1 MQAKIM
7 LKEFVKE
14 AVVTMAPVPRI
25 SILTLVMGL
34 RECNMNPIQVR
45 YQTALHPDSLYA
57 TTFSQ
62 AQQIATPNE
71 SYGKPSLKLYPLK
84 LGSRPPATSNF
95 SYSYHPYPTKSY
107 LTCGTSLVSELMVT
121 SLMPDPKEV
130 LP

>member
-1 MQAKIM
+1 M

-45 YQTALHPDSLYA
+45 YLAALHPDTPYTS
-57 TTFSQ
+57 TR

-71 SYGKPSLKLYPLK
+71 SYGSSPNFSYGKPSLKLYPLK
-84 LGSRPPATSNF
+84 LGRRPPATSNF

-107 LTCGTSLVSELMVT
+107 LTSGTSVVSELMVT
-121 SLMPDPKEV
+121 SLMLDPKEAS
-130 LP
+130 